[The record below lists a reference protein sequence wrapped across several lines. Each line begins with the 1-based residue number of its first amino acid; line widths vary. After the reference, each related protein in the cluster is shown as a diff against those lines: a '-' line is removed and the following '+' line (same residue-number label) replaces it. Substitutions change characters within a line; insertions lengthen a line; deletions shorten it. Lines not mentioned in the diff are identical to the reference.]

1 MLLELCSCVSSCLWK
16 LLSVPRLLHVEALV
30 EALVEAPVEALPLW
44 RLLFVE
50 ALVEASPQAP
60 PAGTR
65 SKHWGAEHA
74 PLGSRQTSGKIHLPT
89 RIERQF
95 SGKVVFFEQCF
106 WSSALV

>member
-1 MLLELCSCVSSCLWK
+1 MLLELCSCVSSCLWR
-16 LLSVPRLLHVEALV
+16 LLSVQRLLPVEALV

-44 RLLFVE
+44 RLLCVE
-50 ALVEASPQAP
+50 ALVEASSQAP
-60 PAGTR
+60 QQAQEANTG
-65 SKHWGAEHA
+65 GAEHA

-95 SGKVVFFEQCF
+95 SGKVLFFEQCF